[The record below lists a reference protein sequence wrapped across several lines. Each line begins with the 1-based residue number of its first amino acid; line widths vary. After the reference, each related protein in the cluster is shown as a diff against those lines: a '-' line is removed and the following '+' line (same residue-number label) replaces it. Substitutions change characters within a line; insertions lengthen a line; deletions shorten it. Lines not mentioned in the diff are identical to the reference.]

1 MTQQAKDIATDFVL
15 TFVGMATGIA
25 STLDHIEQAI
35 RIILGLLSIVSVLFL
50 IAVNYEKALIQIK
63 KWMKK

>member
-1 MTQQAKDIATDFVL
+1 MTQQAKDIAIDYIL

-25 STLDHIEQAI
+25 STLDNIEQAI
-35 RIILGLLSIVSVLFL
+35 RIVLGLLSIISVVFL

-63 KWMKK
+63 KWLKK